1 MRSTPPAQVIHPS
14 CICQAS
20 PPRITILVNPA
31 RTRSLPSIQNAPLPS
46 TRHAPSPPRI
56 TILTNPARK
65 RQQLSTETSGNT
77 QNASAATPT
86 PKRSPTPISILKAS
100 VSAPSRRSVAAAAPA
115 PSKRARPTP
124 SSVPTISE
132 PAAESSNG
140 EVKPK
145 AKPLP
150 EIVAHEPG
158 SWNVW
163 TDAHQPGVGHGKM
176 LDVPA
181 VNGRGRLHEDDF
193 ARFYPR
199 EHTADQIMRR
209 LRNMV
214 RSGNRQAAANRRE
227 RARLRRQAAAGATTT
242 TTPTPTVIPAS
253 TEDTPIITQTAGDT
267 NAPEC
272 PSPTFETD
280 NDSNPSTLVVPLLSV

>member
-1 MRSTPPAQVIHPS
+1 
-14 CICQAS
+14 
-20 PPRITILVNPA
+20 
-31 RTRSLPSIQNAPLPS
+31 
-46 TRHAPSPPRI
+46 
-56 TILTNPARK
+56 
-65 RQQLSTETSGNT
+65 
-77 QNASAATPT
+77 
-86 PKRSPTPISILKAS
+86 
-100 VSAPSRRSVAAAAPA
+100 
-115 PSKRARPTP
+115 
-124 SSVPTISE
+124 
-132 PAAESSNG
+132 
-140 EVKPK
+140 
-145 AKPLP
+145 
-150 EIVAHEPG
+150 
-158 SWNVW
+158 
-163 TDAHQPGVGHGKM
+163 M

-227 RARLRRQAAAGATTT
+227 RARVRRQAAAGATTT

-267 NAPEC
+267 TAPEC